1 MKESR
6 DTTADRE
13 RVLDIFSLS
22 GDIAVVTGAS
32 SGIGQAAAEIYAA
45 AGATVV
51 VVGRHEGRLTQ
62 VRDGIIAAGGTAHSY
77 VVDLAVRGGIDDVLR
92 RISAEVGQPTVVV
105 ANAGIAGGR
114 SYLAPDGSLAQYA
127 DEEWD
132 SVVATNLTGTFD
144 TLRAAARVL
153 TDGGRILVT
162 ASTAGLRSDPMVS
175 YAYVATKA
183 AILNLVRQAAL
194 EFAPR
199 GIRVNAL
206 APGPFKD
213 TRIGGDG
220 ELDAE
225 GEQVWAATIPL
236 GRMGVMA
243 EIQGPM
249 LFLVAPASGFVTG
262 TILAVDGGALALSH
276 TLF

>member
-1 MKESR
+1 MNETLNVR
-6 DTTADRE
+6 DKDR
-13 RVLDIFSLS
+13 IFDLFSMS
-22 GDIAVVTGAS
+22 GDIAVITGAS

-51 VVGRHEGRLTQ
+51 IIGRNEARLAQ
-62 VRDGIIAAGGTAHSY
+62 VRDGIIASGWTAHSY
-77 VVDLAVRGGIDDVLR
+77 VADQAVRGDIDEVLQ

-114 SYLAPDGSLAQYA
+114 SYLTPDGSLARYQ
-127 DEEWD
+127 DDEWD
-132 SVVATNLTGTFD
+132 SVVATNLTGTFE
-144 TLRAAARVL
+144 TIRAAAKVL
-153 TDGGRILVT
+153 PDGGRILVT
-162 ASTAGLRSDPMVS
+162 ASTAGLRTDPMVS

-194 EFAPR
+194 ELAPR

-213 TRIGGDG
+213 TLIGGG
-220 ELDAE
+220 AKLDAE
-225 GEQVWAATIPL
+225 GERQWAATIPL

-243 EIQGPM
+243 EIQAPM
-249 LFLVAPASGFVTG
+249 LFLVAPGSGFVTG